1 MKLVPGMVISCKIF
15 DKKVDRGTLSLY
27 GPDVL
32 KVEWEDGP
40 NEPWRTWYFNI
51 VKPWVDGVTDIK
63 ILDRKLADGLEVGDV
78 VECSSRSAEATVLAV
93 VGGGVLL
100 SAWDDFDIAG
110 PWYTLGEL
118 VRKGV
123 ELKKEPTRAEDKPT
137 ELTIDQIAEK
147 FGLKPE
153 QVRIKKETE

>member
-1 MKLVPGMVISCKIF
+1 MKFYPGLVISCKIF
-15 DKKVDRGTLSLY
+15 SLKIERARVISITRGVVQIEWDTEHRGRVANYAFFEDR
-27 GPDVL
+27 
-32 KVEWEDGP
+32 
-40 NEPWRTWYFNI
+40 PWL
-51 VKPWVDGVTDIK
+51 DGVEEIV
-63 ILDRKLADGLEVGDV
+63 ILNRKLADGLEVGDV